1 MDGRVRQAS
10 GSSKTSP
17 IIRGRGLKLIEQILL
32 GLGLAL
38 LGYVAW
44 VLLDSAYVYSHY
56 ERQLD
61 DFELA
66 SVHDRPAVSQLPSL
80 PQSPVPADSVHPAM
94 EHRVSM
100 PDSHGFLGVL
110 EVPRLGFST
119 VILEGIDRKTLR
131 RAVGHIPGT
140 AFPGANGNV
149 GIAGHRDRFFRP
161 LKEIRPYDLI
171 LVQTPH
177 AFYTYCVDSLCVV
190 SPDDT
195 EVLERSRAGQL
206 TLITCHPFFYLGP
219 SPERFVVFARQVE
232 NPVRL

>member
-1 MDGRVRQAS
+1 LV
-10 GSSKTSP
+10 
-17 IIRGRGLKLIEQILL
+17 EQILL

-44 VLLDSAYVYSHY
+44 VLLDSAYVYSRF
-56 ERQLD
+56 EGELA
-61 DFELA
+61 DFKLA
-66 SVHDRPAVSQLPSL
+66 SVHDPSAGSPLPSL
-80 PQSPVPADSVHPAM
+80 PRSLVAVDSVHLALG
-94 EHRVSM
+94 HRVSM

-161 LKEIRPYDLI
+161 LKDIRPDDLI

-177 AFYTYCVDSLCVV
+177 AFYTYCVDSLRVV

-195 EVLERSRAGQL
+195 EILDSSRAGQL
-206 TLITCHPFFYLGP
+206 TLITCHPFFYVGP

-232 NPVRL
+232 NPLPL